1 MKTHSML
8 RAKLALL
15 AALILAALIPAQ
27 AQTFT
32 SEDGVPYT
40 VELVTRANYPV
51 ALAFAPDGRLFYTEK
66 TTGSVRVILPD
77 GTLQREPVIT
87 FEVDALAERGLLGI
101 TLDPA
106 YADNG
111 LIWVFYTAR
120 GTARDYPANTIAR
133 FREADGVGSD
143 PEILLQVPITT
154 GSLIH
159 NGGNLRF
166 DGDGLLYVSVGDYD
180 NAANSQ
186 DLTTIPGK
194 IHRFAVT
201 GDGLQPAPDNPF
213 PDSSIYA
220 YGLRN
225 SFDFDFDPISG
236 HVFATENGLH
246 CDDEINV
253 ILSGFNYGGGPGYT
267 CGGTAQGIETPLL
280 LSGLLTF
287 TPTQAPTGIVIYD
300 HPAVEAWYGSLFFCV
315 WNDGYPSLR
324 RVVLD
329 ESRVAVTAVEPLPLG
344 EGRCRIDLEIG
355 PEGALYFTTVGS
367 DGGAIYRL
375 TAGGG

>member
-1 MKTHSML
+1 MNRLTALIRHAL
-8 RAKLALL
+8 IAALLL
-15 AALILAALIPAQ
+15 AALSPAQ

-32 SEDGVPYT
+32 TEDGVTYT
-40 VELVTRANYPV
+40 VELVARANYPV
-51 ALAFAPDGRLFYTEK
+51 ALAFAPDGSLFYTEK

-87 FEVDALAERGLLGI
+87 FSVDALAERGLLGI
-101 TLDPA
+101 TFDPD
-106 YADNG
+106 YAENS

-120 GTARDYPANTIAR
+120 GTARDYPANTVAR
-133 FREADGVGSD
+133 FREVDGVGSD

-166 DGDGLLYVSVGDYD
+166 DEDGLLYVSFGDYD
-180 NAANSQ
+180 SAENSQ

-201 GDGLQPAPDNPF
+201 DDGLQPAPDNPF

-253 ILSGFNYGGGPGYT
+253 ILSGFNYGGGPGYV
-267 CGGTAQGIETPLL
+267 CGGTAQGIDTPLL

-300 HPAVEAWYGSLFFCV
+300 HPAVEAWYGDLFFCV

-324 RVVLD
+324 RVALD
-329 ESRVAVTAVEPLPLG
+329 ESRVAVETVEPLALG
-344 EGRCRIDLEIG
+344 DGRCRIDLEIG
-355 PEGALYFTTVGS
+355 PDGALYFTTVGG

-375 TAGGG
+375 RPSEG